1 MRKVLVL
8 ATATAALAGLV
19 PSQASALTHA
29 QQDKLLAKLKAKMAC
44 FQRYPV
50 TQFGDFTWYGT
61 TENDPTYAEPDSTN
75 PDSLTDVGPISG
87 LDYDY
92 FFQTD
97 PTFPPDTWLIGI
109 KNTSGC
115 RGKFPV
121 AANPNPVAPMANAKA
136 RALAH
141 RGL

>member
-1 MRKVLVL
+1 MRKILVL

-29 QQDKLLAKLKAKMAC
+29 QQDALLAKLKAKMAC

-50 TQFGDFTWYGT
+50 TQFGDFAWFGT
-61 TENDPTYAEPDSTN
+61 TQNEPTYAEGSGN
-75 PDSLTDVGPISG
+75 PDSLTDVGPITG

-115 RGKFPV
+115 RSKFPL
-121 AANPNPVAPMANAKA
+121 AANPNPVAPLANVKA
-136 RALAH
+136 RALAS